1 MWWAF
6 IHTHCLKVYT
16 DANSVQAAQD
26 NVVTEHCKSALPSP
40 RGDFE
45 TLLPTRHTLAQS
57 DTHYLHSVYV
67 TCVGTCE
74 GLDRI
79 WTCRER
85 M

>member
-6 IHTHCLKVYT
+6 IHTHRLKVYT

-26 NVVTEHCKSALPSP
+26 NVVTEHCKSSALPSP

-45 TLLPTRHTLAQS
+45 TLLPTRH
-57 DTHYLHSVYV
+57 DCTHYLY
-67 TCVGTCE
+67 TLCVCDMCG
-74 GLDRI
+74 D
-79 WTCRER
+79 